1 MANTNVA
8 SYISPN
14 AASIT
19 GVLVAAVA
27 ARFFAREEL
36 KYRQFGVL
44 LFKVDIWLTY
54 LKIMSHKTLIVDYGR
69 CVTTLTGWT
78 AASTGSGT
86 RPTPRATWPTPAA
99 SAG

>member
-14 AASIT
+14 AASII

-44 LFKVDIWLTY
+44 LFKVRPMASLH
-54 LKIMSHKTLIVDYGR
+54 LVDN
-69 CVTTLTGWT
+69 VFETFTMI
-78 AASTGSGT
+78 AI
-86 RPTPRATWPTPAA
+86 
-99 SAG
+99 

>member
-14 AASIT
+14 AASII

-44 LFKVDIWLTY
+44 LFKVDI
-54 LKIMSHKTLIVDYGR
+54 LKNNVSQDSH
-69 CVTTLTGWT
+69 C
-78 AASTGSGT
+78 
-86 RPTPRATWPTPAA
+86 
-99 SAG
+99 

>member
-14 AASIT
+14 WASII

-44 LFKVDIWLTY
+44 LFKVRSWHPYSYAFLILLMS
-54 LKIMSHKTLIVDYGR
+54 LKL
-69 CVTTLTGWT
+69 LL
-78 AASTGSGT
+78 
-86 RPTPRATWPTPAA
+86 
-99 SAG
+99 

>member
-14 AASIT
+14 AASII

-44 LFKVDIWLTY
+44 LFKARPMASLHLVDNVFETFSMIT
-54 LKIMSHKTLIVDYGR
+54 I
-69 CVTTLTGWT
+69 
-78 AASTGSGT
+78 
-86 RPTPRATWPTPAA
+86 
-99 SAG
+99 

>member
-14 AASIT
+14 AASII

-44 LFKVDIWLTY
+44 LFKVDI
-54 LKIMSHKTLIVDYGR
+54 LKNSVSQDSH
-69 CVTTLTGWT
+69 C
-78 AASTGSGT
+78 
-86 RPTPRATWPTPAA
+86 
-99 SAG
+99 

>member
-14 AASIT
+14 WASII

-44 LFKVDIWLTY
+44 LFKVGIT
-54 LKIMSHKTLIVDYGR
+54 IMSTLF
-69 CVTTLTGWT
+69 
-78 AASTGSGT
+78 
-86 RPTPRATWPTPAA
+86 
-99 SAG
+99 

>member
-36 KYRQFGVL
+36 KYRQLGVL
-44 LFKVDIWLTY
+44 LFKVRPMASLHFVDNTNNVFETYYDHHIIAYFCKKTY
-54 LKIMSHKTLIVDYGR
+54 LSEKQTFF
-69 CVTTLTGWT
+69 
-78 AASTGSGT
+78 A
-86 RPTPRATWPTPAA
+86 
-99 SAG
+99 

>member
-14 AASIT
+14 AASII

-44 LFKVDIWLTY
+44 LFKVGITIMSTLLESVTQYCPPSGTIIQISCHWLT
-54 LKIMSHKTLIVDYGR
+54 H
-69 CVTTLTGWT
+69 WF
-78 AASTGSGT
+78 
-86 RPTPRATWPTPAA
+86 
-99 SAG
+99 